1 MVRLDQ
7 QETAVKLTKD
17 QPTRRFDRAPD
28 VDMRHKLQKIVVE
41 IKECGHANLT
51 RLTVLKKWFGPAHRL
66 RSFGIFIANQASRRT
81 HQATTET
88 ADLFREAQEILAG
101 VNVLEP
107 NISRTGATRV
117 YARLQAFQNEHR
129 DQKWTIVRVI
139 QNQSL
144 FLVEGGL
151 GLYLRR
157 GDSPTD
163 GYRLAAAY
171 CEHYDPRYGTGFSGP
186 SAARIEEI
194 ADFVLAIETYELAG
208 SKLPFL
214 QS

>member
-7 QETAVKLTKD
+7 LEEAVKLTKD
-17 QPTRRFDRAPD
+17 RPTRRFDSVPD
-28 VDMRHKLQKIVVE
+28 ADMRHKLQKIVVE
-41 IKECGHANLT
+41 IKDCGHANLT

-66 RSFGIFIANQASRRT
+66 RSFGIFIANQASQRT
-81 HQATTET
+81 HEATTE
-88 ADLFREAQEILAG
+88 AVELFREAHEILAG
-101 VNVLEP
+101 VNIFEP
-107 NISRTGATRV
+107 NIPRAGAARV

-129 DQKWTIVRVI
+129 NQKWTTVRMI

-157 GDSPTD
+157 GGSPTD

-171 CEHYDPRYGTGFSGP
+171 CEHYDPRYGTGFNGP
-186 SAARIEEI
+186 SAAWIEEI
-194 ADFVLAIETYELAG
+194 ADFVLAIETYEQEG

-214 QS
+214 

>member
-1 MVRLDQ
+1 MARLDQ

-17 QPTRRFDRAPD
+17 RPTRRHDRAPD
-28 VDMRHKLQKIVVE
+28 VDMHHKLQEIVVE
-41 IKECGHANLT
+41 IKECGHANRT
-51 RLTVLKKWFGPAHRL
+51 RLTVLKKWFEPAHRL

-81 HQATTET
+81 HQATAE
-88 ADLFREAQEILAG
+88 AVGLFREAHEILAG
-101 VNVLEP
+101 VNVFEP
-107 NISRTGATRV
+107 NISRTHATRV
-117 YARLQAFQNEHR
+117 YARLQAFQNEHQN
-129 DQKWTIVRVI
+129 QKWTTVRVI

-144 FLVEGGL
+144 FFVEGGL

-186 SAARIEEI
+186 SAARIKEI
-194 ADFVLAIETYELAG
+194 ADFVLAAETYEQAG

>member
-1 MVRLDQ
+1 
-7 QETAVKLTKD
+7 VKLTKD
-17 QPTRRFDRAPD
+17 RPTRRFDRAPD
-28 VDMRHKLQKIVVE
+28 TDMHHKLQKIVVE

-66 RSFGIFIANQASRRT
+66 RSFGIFIANQASQRI
-81 HQATTET
+81 HQATIE
-88 ADLFREAQEILAG
+88 AAELFREAHEVLAG
-101 VNVLEP
+101 VNVFEP
-107 NISRTGATRV
+107 NIPRAGATRV

-129 DQKWTIVRVI
+129 NQKWATVRVI

-151 GLYLRR
+151 DLYLRR

-171 CEHYDPRYGTGFSGP
+171 CEHYDPRYGTDFNGP
-186 SAARIEEI
+186 SAVRIEEI
-194 ADFVLAIETYELAG
+194 ADFVLTIETYEQA
-208 SKLPFL
+208 STKLPFL

>member
-1 MVRLDQ
+1 
-7 QETAVKLTKD
+7 
-17 QPTRRFDRAPD
+17 
-28 VDMRHKLQKIVVE
+28 MRHKLQKIVVE

-66 RSFGIFIANQASRRT
+66 RSFGIFIANQASQRT
-81 HQATTET
+81 HRATTE
-88 ADLFREAQEILAG
+88 AAELFREAHEILAG
-101 VNVLEP
+101 VNVFEP
-107 NISRTGATRV
+107 DISRTSATRV

-129 DQKWTIVRVI
+129 DQKWTTVRVI
-139 QNQSL
+139 HNQNL

-157 GDSPTD
+157 NNSPTD

-171 CEHYDPRYGTGFSGP
+171 CEHYDPRYGTGFNGP
-186 SAARIEEI
+186 SAVRIEEI
-194 ADFVLAIETYELAG
+194 ADFVLAIETYEQAG

>member
-1 MVRLDQ
+1 MH
-7 QETAVKLTKD
+7 
-17 QPTRRFDRAPD
+17 
-28 VDMRHKLQKIVVE
+28 HKLQKIVVE

-51 RLTVLKKWFGPAHRL
+51 RLTVLKKWFGPAHRP
-66 RSFGIFIANQASRRT
+66 RSFGIFIANQASQRI
-81 HQATTET
+81 HQATIE
-88 ADLFREAQEILAG
+88 AAELFRQAHEVLAG
-101 VNVLEP
+101 VNVFEP
-107 NISRTGATRV
+107 NIPRAGATRV

-129 DQKWTIVRVI
+129 NQKWTTVRMI

-157 GDSPTD
+157 GGSPTD

-171 CEHYDPRYGTGFSGP
+171 CEHYDPRYGTDFNGS
-186 SAARIEEI
+186 SAVWIEEI
-194 ADFVLAIETYELAG
+194 ADSVLAIETYEQAIT
-208 SKLPFL
+208 KLHFL